1 MLRSMSSGER
11 VLAPVITLFAMVWIG
26 ALAVG
31 TVEGVS
37 RAWKRWYYMGEHE
50 VVEDDILQEVV
61 ISLGHVDDEWEDQ
74 ELMCPDTM
82 EKDSH

>member
-1 MLRSMSSGER
+1 MLRSLSRVER
-11 VLAPVITLFAMVWIG
+11 VLAPVIILFAMVWIA

-37 RAWKRWYYMGEHE
+37 RAWKRWYYTGECE
-50 VVEDDILQEVV
+50 VVEDVLEEVV
-61 ISLGHVDDEWEDQ
+61 ISLGQVEDDWEDQ
-74 ELMCPDTM
+74 ELMCVDAT